1 MATIQDIIAQAQQ
14 QAASQQQVDALVN
27 TQQNISADGYMN
39 PRSYANSLGRKFKF
53 ESSKRGA
60 LLEPG
65 YFNDVLFSQSELAPA
80 QRDILRQ
87 LLMMNQAGNIYGR
100 VDDFRNRAMSSAEKQ
115 GSRNARNIGSGYG
128 KGMGDALRL
137 DASNRGTSMANNFMR
152 DQLSGEGRMR
162 TASGLLGQINSYNPM
177 GYNMFMQ
184 NVGTKPQEQRG
195 TSGLNTLLGIASTV
209 APYYA
214 AGMFG
219 GGGGGGGGGGVGAP
233 ANTGQGWA

>member
-1 MATIQDIIAQAQQ
+1 MATIQEII
-14 QAASQQQVDALVN
+14 N
-27 TQQNISADGYMN
+27 GGYMA
-39 PRSYANSLGRKFKF
+39 PRSYEDSLGRKFKF

-65 YFNDVLFSQSELAPA
+65 YFNDVLFSQSELQPA

-152 DQLSGEGRMR
+152 DQLSGAGRAQ
-162 TASGLLGQINSYNPM
+162 TLSQSLGQINSYNPM

-184 NVGTKPQEQRG
+184 NVGTKPPEQRG
-195 TSGLNTLLGIASTV
+195 TSGLNSLLGIASQV
-209 APYYA
+209 APFFPMSSGEGGEGGGSQQYPSY
-214 AGMFG
+214 FG
-219 GGGGGGGGGGVGAP
+219 GGR
-233 ANTGQGWA
+233 